1 MVDYSPPP
9 RIVYRRGVD
18 EHGIDV
24 SWYVKVDAGRQEV
37 VWGFHPHL
45 PEGMHWK
52 KGDESG
58 LGSDHNTDG
67 RQSFDEFLCSPLHE
81 IDDASIAEITAA
93 IDAAR

>member
-1 MVDYSPPP
+1 MVDHKPPP
-9 RIVYRRGVD
+9 RIVYRREVD

-24 SWYVKVDAGRQEV
+24 SWYVNVDAARRAV

-52 KGDESG
+52 RGDESG
-58 LGSDHNTDG
+58 LGFDHNTDG
-67 RQSFDEFLCSPLHE
+67 RQSFDEFLRSPLHE